1 MPTPNKATN
10 RTSARRPQQNQ
21 SLALPAGWSVL
32 QRLARKIASDPA
44 RSIAVS
50 LLITA
55 CASTSINALYLQ
67 TIKHPSPLFGAES
80 TAPMP
85 DPVPVPVAR
94 STAFSSGLAGL
105 DEGGLNAGSFNSA
118 VTTDLASPTPKQD
131 NIGDLI
137 AGLNSKPLAQNKTVL
152 LAQRALSKLGYNVKA
167 DGVPGGTTRQAI
179 EKFERDNR
187 LPVKG
192 DLSPKI
198 LRELSM
204 AAGFAVE

>member
-1 MPTPNKATN
+1 MSSPNKSTN
-10 RTSARRPQQNQ
+10 RTSARRPQQSQ
-21 SLALPAGWSVL
+21 ALAMPAGWSFL
-32 QRLARKIASDPA
+32 QRVTRKIASDPT

-55 CASTSINALYLQ
+55 CASTLYLQ
-67 TIKHPSPLFGAES
+67 TIKHPSPLFGAE
-80 TAPMP
+80 TTLTMP

-105 DEGGLNAGSFNSA
+105 DEASMSAGSFSLA
-118 VTTDLASPTPKQD
+118 GPPEVASPFLKQD

-137 AGLNSKPLAQNKTVL
+137 SGLNSKPPVQNKTVL
-152 LAQRALSKLGYNVKA
+152 LAQRALSKLGYSVKA
-167 DGVPGGTTRQAI
+167 DGVAGGTTRQAI

>member
-1 MPTPNKATN
+1 MSSPNKSTN
-10 RTSARRPQQNQ
+10 RTSARRPQQSQ
-21 SLALPAGWSVL
+21 ALAMPAGWSFL
-32 QRLARKIASDPA
+32 QRVTRKIASDPA

-67 TIKHPSPLFGAES
+67 TIKHPSPLFGAE
-80 TAPMP
+80 TTLTMP

-105 DEGGLNAGSFNSA
+105 DEAGTSAGSFS
-118 VTTDLASPTPKQD
+118 LGTPAEVAGPFLRQD

-137 AGLNSKPLAQNKTVL
+137 SGLNAKPPAQNKTVL
-152 LAQRALSKLGYNVKA
+152 LAQRALSKLGYSVKA
-167 DGVPGGTTRQAI
+167 DGVAGGTTRQAI

-204 AAGFAVE
+204 AAGLAVE